1 MFCDIIADMEKIV
14 SLNNVTKIYNGRI
27 IINEVSHDFH
37 KGDSIA
43 FTGHNGCGKSTLL
56 KILAGLV
63 RINKG
68 KVEHSRKIR
77 FSYVP
82 EKMPA
87 LDITAYSY
95 LKSVASME
103 GVEESEFISLAEDF
117 FVEDMLYTKM
127 RNLSKGSIQKIGVIQ
142 ALMAP
147 KDIILLDE
155 PLNGQDADSQ
165 AVFISKIKEMK
176 NNGITVFMSCH
187 ERKLIEE
194 LSDKQF
200 TIIKGKLTEVSIDKM
215 VMYKIF
221 VKDSH
226 LKPWPD
232 MTRNGYKYM
241 LVVRE
246 NEIKNTVQKLFAEGW
261 ELVGVEEFI

>member
-1 MFCDIIADMEKIV
+1 MEKIV

-117 FVEDMLYTKM
+117 FVEEVCVFE
-127 RNLSKGSIQKIGVIQ
+127 LSGAVSVFACWEEVFVEDFIFRAVQDHKVKHCVVPGKV
-142 ALMAP
+142 MA
-147 KDIILLDE
+147 
-155 PLNGQDADSQ
+155 G
-165 AVFISKIKEMK
+165 AVFFQYDPVSLRIKAQDSESAFFRQGAEEGKFLAPAHIAVSK
-176 NNGITVFMSCH
+176 TVLLSADMAVPDEAVVAVAVEAELLYHLFRH
-187 ERKLIEE
+187 AIEAVHAVLDTALPAVGPGLIA
-194 LSDKQF
+194 
-200 TIIKGKLTEVSIDKM
+200 V
-215 VMYKIF
+215 
-221 VKDSH
+221 
-226 LKPWPD
+226 
-232 MTRNGYKYM
+232 
-241 LVVRE
+241 
-246 NEIKNTVQKLFAEGW
+246 
-261 ELVGVEEFI
+261 